1 MNQKKG
7 RRESSGKR
15 DGNWK
20 TGETRKRARFTA
32 ARSRGGVTHACPHW
46 LAANGE
52 QGAKN
57 RRGKTGHVPL
67 ARSSVAAF
75 PSPLS
80 PHREARVFFL
90 SLNAGSA
97 REERARARQQAAPC
111 CFFFFFFHLPT
122 TSTAHFFPPLPFLSL
137 SLFLPRF
144 PTNATAAEAGKP
156 LKMHHEKL
164 AKKGGADEAGEGT
177 K

>member
-15 DGNWK
+15 EGNWK

-32 ARSRGGVTHACPHW
+32 ARSRGGVTHARPHW

-57 RRGKTGHVPL
+57 RRGKSGHVPL
-67 ARSSVAAF
+67 ARSNVAAF

-80 PHREARVFFL
+80 PRREARVFFL
-90 SLNAGSA
+90 YLNAGSA
-97 REERARARQQAAPC
+97 REERARARQQAPC
-111 CFFFFFFHLPT
+111 CFFFFLRPPLDLDRSLFSSSYFSFAL
-122 TSTAHFFPPLPFLSL
+122 SFPPPPPQPSRPRPPRCVFKLLFFLGVG
-137 SLFLPRF
+137 FVV
-144 PTNATAAEAGKP
+144 
-156 LKMHHEKL
+156 
-164 AKKGGADEAGEGT
+164 
-177 K
+177 

>member
-1 MNQKKG
+1 M
-7 RRESSGKR
+7 
-15 DGNWK
+15 
-20 TGETRKRARFTA
+20 
-32 ARSRGGVTHACPHW
+32 
-46 LAANGE
+46 
-52 QGAKN
+52 
-57 RRGKTGHVPL
+57 PL

-97 REERARARQQAAPC
+97 REERGRARQQAAPC
-111 CFFFFFFHLPT
+111 CFFFFSSTSPRPRPLTFFLLFL
-122 TSTAHFFPPLPFLSL
+122 FFR
-137 SLFLPRF
+137 SLFSSPVFLQ
-144 PTNATAAEAGKP
+144 NATAAEAGKP

>member
-15 DGNWK
+15 DGKWK

-57 RRGKTGHVPL
+57 RRGETGHVPL

-80 PHREARVFFL
+80 PRREARVFFL
-90 SLNAGSA
+90 HLNAGSA

-111 CFFFFFFHLPT
+111 FFFFLRPPLNLDRSLFSSSSFSFAL
-122 TSTAHFFPPLPFLSL
+122 SFPPPFSYKTQQP
-137 SLFLPRF
+137 PRRAS
-144 PTNATAAEAGKP
+144 P
-156 LKMHHEKL
+156 
-164 AKKGGADEAGEGT
+164 
-177 K
+177 